1 MSVTSISTKN
11 QNLLWAISGGRCEY
25 EGCNKILHTDILT
38 KKKYNSA
45 YIAHIVADKPDG
57 PRGDTVRS
65 KLLCDNISNLMLLC
79 NEHHNLVDKVDVG
92 GHPAPR
98 LLAMKRQHE
107 ERIRRITDIAPNMYT
122 EIILY
127 GANIGVNS
135 SPLSYGSVSEALFYD
150 YYPANDYPIELGL
163 KNTPFTDDT
172 DAYWLAEETNLLMQF
187 NQKIKPRL
195 MLGDTDHYS
204 VFAIAPQPLLI
215 KFGVLLNDVNSV
227 KVYQKHREPSTWKW
241 QKTSPPVEFI
251 LREPNDKTKIPVLV
265 FSLSATI
272 THDRIKKI
280 FGDNVSIWEITIS
293 STPNNDFLKTEAL
306 LSDFRRTARHVFNK
320 IKSHHGCTELH
331 IFPAMPVSAAVEL
344 GRVWMSKVDMPMVIY
359 DANKEKNDFYKT
371 ITIN

>member
-215 KFGVLLNDVNSV
+215 KFGVLLNDVNAV